1 MPKIKRVRKGN
12 ASSRRTVPYA
22 RGFHPPSPKKRLE
35 AIGSGQLAREY
46 DPTSNFFKE
55 IPKPTS
61 IDDWLAQ
68 YNETG
73 QTYKQF
79 LRECPWLSNRKLKY
93 IKNTFVPSGSSLPQ
107 KYPGA
112 KIYLLPLGEFDTVS
126 APGFSDLAEYAQLFL
141 SLPVEVLPPVKLEVD
156 KDIVYWVD
164 TSESRELGRHEGATR
179 RSRRTARYRLDSRF
193 DDKSGHYQLNV
204 SSLLLKLKQSIPNNA
219 LCLVA
224 LTMADLYE
232 ASTDLFVAGMAAWNH
247 CVGVFSFC
255 RYNPTLT
262 FSTEFW
268 HKLYNTVSMATEEQ
282 RRLVLQRSCK
292 LLVHEISHLLGIDHC
307 IWYSCCMNGSGHLS
321 EDFEQSMHLC
331 PVDLHKLQTLCNFDV
346 VERYKTL
353 LTFFEKHKMA
363 PEAEWV
369 RNRIGFITKSI

>member
-1 MPKIKRVRKGN
+1 MPKTKRQPKG
-12 ASSRRTVPYA
+12 RRQTVPYA
-22 RGFHPPSPKKRLE
+22 RGFHPPSTKKRLE
-35 AIGSGQLAREY
+35 AVGSEQLAREY

-93 IKNTFVPSGSSLPQ
+93 IKSTFDPSGSSLPQ

-112 KIYLLPLGEFDTVS
+112 KIYLLPLGEFDSVS
-126 APGFSDLAEYAQLFL
+126 APDFSDLAEYAQLFL
-141 SLPVEVLPPVKLEVD
+141 CLPVEILPPVKLDVD
-156 KDIVYWVD
+156 KDVVHWVD
-164 TSESRELGRHEGATR
+164 TTESRELSRHEGATR
-179 RSRRTARYRLDSRF
+179 KSRRTARYRLDSRF

-204 SSLLLKLKQSIPNNA
+204 SSLLLKLKQCIPNNA

-232 ASTDLFVAGMAAWNH
+232 TSTDLFVAGMAAGNH
-247 CVGVFSFC
+247 RVGVFSFC

-268 HKLYNTVSMATEEQ
+268 HQLYNMISMPTEEQ
-282 RRLVLQRSCK
+282 QRLVLQRSCK

-331 PVDLHKLQTLCNFDV
+331 PVDLHKLQTLCNFNV

-353 LTFFEKHKMA
+353 LVFFEKHEMA
-363 PEAEWV
+363 SETQWV
-369 RNRIGFITKSI
+369 RNRIEFITQSN